1 MPESPLIRR
10 IQTYAF
16 NHGCD
21 MDEATY
27 KVMLETAW
35 NLKPS
40 DKEGLF
46 DRLFGEVGNG
56 SIERQ

>member
-21 MDEATY
+21 MDEAAY
-27 KVMLETAW
+27 VVMMETAR

-46 DRLFGEVGNG
+46 DRLFGEDGNG
-56 SIERQ
+56 AIERQ

>member
-1 MPESPLIRR
+1 MPESPLIRK

-27 KVMLETAW
+27 RVMTETARE
-35 NLKPS
+35 LKPS
-40 DKEGLF
+40 DKDGLF
-46 DRLFGEVGNG
+46 DRLFAKEENDGE
-56 SIERQ
+56 RA